1 MISKSATMLATAL
14 LLLLATLSQAFTVTP
29 SIAVNS
35 CRSTAATTALFSGDG
50 DEARIAGTVKWFDK
64 TKGFGFIT
72 REDSGEDVF
81 VHQTAIVSDG
91 FRSLDDG
98 IAVEFQVDVDD
109 RNGKTRAVEVT
120 GPGGEKLVSE
130 Y

>member
-1 MISKSATMLATAL
+1 MTAMISKSATMLATAL

-29 SIAVNS
+29 SIAVNG
-35 CRSTAATTALFSGDG
+35 CRSTALFSGDG